1 MLMLRAGPEARSVF
15 STARRPLKVLPK
27 LRTGFAILMTIGS
40 GATARAADLLF
51 TPQPMTPSGWIVT
64 MTANGQV
71 GPRYPGSDEFTAVA
85 FPSLAFRR
93 VGEPRRFSTPD
104 DGVSLALY
112 DSTYFRA
119 GLAGRYRGGRYD
131 GSDRQLTGLKDVDW
145 ALEPGVFV
153 EYWPFQFLR
162 ARGELRHGV
171 GGHHGFVA
179 DLGLDLVQRFGAI
192 TVSAGPRLALGDQ
205 EFTST
210 YFGVRPY
217 EAALNGVV
225 TPYRPSGGVTSVGL
239 ATALSYDWSP
249 QWSSTVSASYKRLV
263 SDAAA
268 SPIVKSFGS
277 ENQLTVG
284 VSLSYSFV
292 TTGW

>member
-1 MLMLRAGPEARSVF
+1 MLRAGPEDHLVVSIVRTTSKI
-15 STARRPLKVLPK
+15 SPT
-27 LRTGFAILMTIGS
+27 LRTAAAILLMTG
-40 GATARAADLLF
+40 GGTAARAADVLF
-51 TPQPMTPSGWIVT
+51 SPQPMVPAGWVVT
-64 MTANGQV
+64 VTANGQV
-71 GPRYPGSDEFTAVA
+71 GPRYPGSDDFTAA
-85 FPSLAFRR
+85 GFPSLSFRR

-112 DSTYFRA
+112 DTTHFRA

-131 GSDRQLTGLKDVDW
+131 GSDRRLTGLEDVDW

-153 EYWPFQFLR
+153 EYWPFEFLR

-205 EFTST
+205 EFTNT
-210 YFGVRPY
+210 YFGVRPF
-217 EAALNGVV
+217 EAALNGAV

-249 QWSSTVSASYKRLV
+249 QWSTTVSASYSRLV
-263 SDAAA
+263 SDAAD
-268 SPIVKSFGS
+268 SPIVKRFGS
-277 ENQLTVG
+277 ENQFTIGASV
-284 VSLSYSFV
+284 SYSFI
-292 TTGW
+292 TSGW